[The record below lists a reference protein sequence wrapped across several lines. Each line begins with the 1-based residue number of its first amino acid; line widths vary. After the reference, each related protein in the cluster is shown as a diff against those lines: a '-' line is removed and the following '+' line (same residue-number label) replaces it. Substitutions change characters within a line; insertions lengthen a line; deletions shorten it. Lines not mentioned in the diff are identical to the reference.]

1 MKRLVRAFATLPFR
15 LMPARVR
22 RHAIRMGFHAAAA
35 GPAREALGD
44 LLALDTALAGI
55 IDETAQRWEGGVHP
69 KHRLTAYHD
78 FFVERVERGERV
90 LDVGCGYGAVAFSL
104 ATRAGA
110 TVTGIDL
117 DPANIAM
124 ATARFRHG
132 GLTFVA
138 GDATRDVPGGRF
150 DVVVA
155 SNVIEHLARRVTFYR
170 QVQECARPTR
180 WLVRVPTIDRDWRVP
195 LRREL
200 GLPHFSDPTHETEYT
215 RESFEAEVREAG
227 FAIAHLQINWGE
239 IWAELTP
246 PRPAR

>member
-1 MKRLVRAFATLPFR
+1 MKRMVRALATLPFR
-15 LMPARVR
+15 LMPAPVR
-22 RHAIRMGFHAAAA
+22 RQAIRMGFHAAAA
-35 GPAREALGD
+35 APAREALGD
-44 LLALDTALAGI
+44 LLALDTALAGL
-55 IDETAQRWEGGVHP
+55 IDETAQRWEGGLHP
-69 KHRLTAYHD
+69 KHRLTAYHE
-78 FFVERVERGERV
+78 FFVGRVKQGERV

-104 ATRAGA
+104 ASRAGA

-124 ATARFRHG
+124 ANARFRHG
-132 GLTFVA
+132 GLTFVT
-138 GDATRDVPGGRF
+138 GDATREIPGGRF

-155 SNVIEHLARRVTFYR
+155 SNVIEHLERRVDFYR
-170 QVQECARPTR
+170 AVQERAQPAR
-180 WLVRVPTIDRDWRVP
+180 WLVRVPMIDRDWRVP

-200 GLPHFSDPTHETEYT
+200 GLPYFSDPTHETEYT

-239 IWAELTP
+239 IWAELAP